1 MKKTLIIV
9 LLILLIFNFASC
21 KDSSLMSYTYHKDY
35 NTLIENLDHA
45 EIVRLPSNASDKSV
59 IVRTF
64 SYDES
69 LVVIKEFCEI
79 EYTMH
84 YLSLLTTPKWVYGTC
99 LRIISTDGEYTDY
112 GVTDG
117 AFGQCKNEEFEG
129 FISKYTE

>member
-117 AFGQCKNEEFEG
+117 VFGQCKNEEFEG